1 VLAANARLFDL
12 KYHSIPFNDRFESTL
27 VTMCRAFFNEERVY
41 NRRKRTRAERS
52 PEASDIGAPTK
63 VQKEDSTLRRQSAG
77 QPKQTGRE
85 TPVLPT
91 VVAPLGNDTEQPTG
105 LSDNVDAM
113 DWRATMIKME
123 VSQER
128 HKSSLRGPFM
138 IEDDDDEDEI
148 SATLLDGVRDTVQV
162 NDAVAEPPMTDPT
175 LQGNAEHRPGGNEVI
190 GRPPARRSLTNLG
203 NNRLERV
210 TDLQD
215 NTGPADGESHLEKK
229 PQEREDM
236 SSEKERLKQS
246 ARSAKENANSLR
258 HAAEELKTTSRMADD
273 LATHARKNANEAHR
287 KAIAAAE
294 EAAERSEEFTQF
306 LELRIS

>member
-1 VLAANARLFDL
+1 MQWIGEQT
-12 KYHSIPFNDRFESTL
+12 SIKT
-27 VTMCRAFFNEERVY
+27 A
-41 NRRKRTRAERS
+41 
-52 PEASDIGAPTK
+52 
-63 VQKEDSTLRRQSAG
+63 
-77 QPKQTGRE
+77 
-85 TPVLPT
+85 
-91 VVAPLGNDTEQPTG
+91 
-105 LSDNVDAM
+105 
-113 DWRATMIKME
+113 

-128 HKSSLRGPFM
+128 HKSSLRGPFV

-148 SATLLDGVRDTVQV
+148 SATLLDGVRDTAEVHE
-162 NDAVAEPPMTDPT
+162 AVEEPPMSDST

-215 NTGPADGESHLEKK
+215 NTRPADGESHLENN

-258 HAAEELKTTSRMADD
+258 HAAEELKTTPRMADE
-273 LATHARKNANEAHR
+273 LATHARKNANEADR
-287 KAIAAAE
+287 KA
-294 EAAERSEEFTQF
+294 
-306 LELRIS
+306 